1 MNRDPNRN
9 DVIIT
14 FINGVVSIVSKYLD
28 SKNTKEHT
36 HGNPGK

>member
-14 FINGVVSIVSKYLD
+14 LINGVVSIVSKYLD
-28 SKNTKEHT
+28 SRNTNEHA
-36 HGNPGK
+36 HGKPSK